1 MQHEGLTPRHGLGM
15 QAGVVAAFGL
25 VRGIAISM
33 QMLVDASSAAA
44 DGQGL
49 AAALAAVPVAALSA
63 GESMLVFAFAS
74 VAVEFAW
81 RKGYAQPRQ

>member
-1 MQHEGLTPRHGLGM
+1 M

-25 VRGIAISM
+25 VRGIATGA
-33 QMLVDASSAAA
+33 QMLTDASAAAA

-49 AAALAAVPVAALSA
+49 AEALAAVPPAALAA

-81 RKGYAQPRQ
+81 RQGWAQPRQ